1 MELTQPARTVA
12 RPDSLSPATADTS
25 ADDTRS
31 KEISSDFQTFLKLLT
46 TQITNQ
52 DPMNPMKAEEFA
64 VQLATFSNVEQQVKT
79 NQLLEQMAGVGGAG
93 GGLAAASGWIGR
105 EVRATGSLQY
115 DGGGISLDPDP
126 AAAGDRHQLVVTNR
140 SGSVVD
146 RRNIGGDGT
155 TFVYDGKLNGG
166 ASLPRGTY
174 RFAMES
180 YEGGALVATAPVAG
194 YARVVEV
201 RSGPAEPDLVLAG
214 GQTVAMSEVTAVRE
228 AL

>member
-1 MELTQPARTVA
+1 MDINQPAQTVA
-12 RPDSLSPATADTS
+12 RPASLSPEGSSAAADE
-25 ADDTRS
+25 ARK

-64 VQLATFSNVEQQVKT
+64 VQLATFSSVEQQVKT
-79 NQLLEQMAGVGGAG
+79 NDLLGKMAGVGGG

-105 EVRATGSLQY
+105 DVRATGALQY
-115 DGGGISLDPDP
+115 DGSGISLAPDP
-126 AAAGDRHQLVVTNR
+126 AVTGDRHQLVVTDR
-140 SGSVVD
+140 FGTEVD
-146 RRNIGGDGT
+146 RRVLDGT
-155 TFVYDGKLNGG
+155 GTAFVYDGRLANG

-180 YEGGALVATAPVAG
+180 FEDADLVATAPVAG

-201 RSGPAEPDLVLAG
+201 RSGATEPDLVLAG
-214 GQTVAMSEVTAVRE
+214 GQKVAMSEVTAIRE
-228 AL
+228 AR